1 MTRGP
6 APESLPQ
13 ARETPDAW
21 FGRIFLYRRGRMAA
35 FMMLL
40 LFALLIGIHSLRV
53 AETRDEADTALHL
66 LSRPAAGVQQLL
78 FDAYQRVLPR
88 QRRAQTVAVVGID
101 ENSLKVVGQ
110 WPWPRS
116 QLAEL
121 IDREAVDEIVL
132 RIHHDRDA
140 VIGDLEDEVVDA
152 AFDARFDLGLPDLS

>member
-13 ARETPDAW
+13 DRETPDAW

-66 LSRPAAGVQQLL
+66 LSLPAAGVQR
-78 FDAYQRVLPR
+78 DNAG
-88 QRRAQTVAVVGID
+88 RRKPLCEGHGLHSAGQVGTLDCGVRD
-101 ENSLKVVGQ
+101 EN
-110 WPWPRS
+110 PA
-116 QLAEL
+116 AEG
-121 IDREAVDEIVL
+121 RE
-132 RIHHDRDA
+132 
-140 VIGDLEDEVVDA
+140 
-152 AFDARFDLGLPDLS
+152 